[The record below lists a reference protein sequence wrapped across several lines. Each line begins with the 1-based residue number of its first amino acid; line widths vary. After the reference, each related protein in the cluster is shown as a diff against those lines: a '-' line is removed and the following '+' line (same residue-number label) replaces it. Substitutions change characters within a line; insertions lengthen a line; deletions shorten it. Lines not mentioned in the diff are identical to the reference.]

1 MGEPVIVDVVRT
13 AFGKRGGA
21 LANWHPADLL
31 GFALTTL
38 LERTGVD
45 PERIDD
51 VIAGCVTQAGEQSTN
66 VGRNGWVS
74 AGLPQSVPA
83 TTIDRQCGSSQQA
96 VHFAAA
102 SVAAGHYDLVV
113 ACGVE
118 VMSRVPMASN
128 ARGGT
133 GPFPPS
139 FLEAVDGRLW
149 TQFRVSQV
157 LAERYGI
164 TREEMDAYSLES
176 HRRAAA
182 SWDSGHFEREAVPV
196 PIKAE
201 DGSLTGDF
209 LRQDEGIRRESTIEA
224 LAGLPPAQH
233 WEPDTA
239 PDITAG
245 NASQTTDGAA
255 AMLVA
260 DRAVAEAL
268 GLPVRA
274 RFAHFAV
281 AAEDAAIVLSAPV
294 PVTHKLL
301 ARSGMKVDEFDAV
314 ECNEA
319 FAAVALD
326 VAEGVR
332 LRRRALQPPRRCHRH
347 RAPARRQRCAPDGDA
362 AQPARGHR
370 GPLRLPDHVRGRR
383 TGQRHRH
390 RAAGLT
396 PGAGGASVPAAA
408 AAAACSARIGWTLR
422 VTMYHSTTKV
432 RPGTRPATKISRIQA
447 M

>member
-1 MGEPVIVDVVRT
+1 MGDPVIVDVVRT
-13 AFGKRGGA
+13 TFGKRGGA

-31 GFALTTL
+31 GFVLTTL

-45 PERIDD
+45 PERVDD

-66 VGRNGWVS
+66 VSRNAWVA

-83 TTIDRQCGSSQQA
+83 TTVDRQCGSSQQA

-102 SVAAGHYDLVV
+102 GVAAGHYDLVV

-139 FLEAVDGRLW
+139 FLEQVDGRLW

-157 LAERYGI
+157 LADRYGI
-164 TREEMDAYSLES
+164 SRAEMDAYSLQS
-176 HRRAAA
+176 HRRAAE
-182 SWDSGHFEREAVPV
+182 SWDNGHFEREAVAVPV
-196 PIKAE
+196 KAE
-201 DGSLTGDF
+201 DGSLTGDL
-209 LRQDEGIRRESTIEA
+209 LRQDEGIRRGSTLET
-224 LAGLPPAQH
+224 LAALPPAQH

-268 GLPVRA
+268 GLPIRA

-281 AAEDAAIVLSAPV
+281 TAEDAAIVLSAPV

-301 ARSGMKVDEFDAV
+301 ARSGMTVDQFDAV

-319 FAAVALD
+319 FAAIALMWLKEFGYD
-326 VAEGVR
+326 PDRYNARGGAIAIGHPLGASGVR
-332 LRRRALQPPRRCHRH
+332 LMGTLLNQLEATGGRFGYQTMCEGGGQAN
-347 RAPARRQRCAPDGDA
+347 GTVIE
-362 AQPARGHR
+362 
-370 GPLRLPDHVRGRR
+370 RLG
-383 TGQRHRH
+383 
-390 RAAGLT
+390 
-396 PGAGGASVPAAA
+396 
-408 AAAACSARIGWTLR
+408 
-422 VTMYHSTTKV
+422 
-432 RPGTRPATKISRIQA
+432 
-447 M
+447 